1 MEPNKE
7 VLLTIEDVLR
17 EEWQASDDFQL
28 YITLNPDKDKIVN
41 AIKTWTLIQVEK
53 FRQKNEDLERRLTVA
68 RIEIRELS
76 DENEML
82 RKQLAIKQS

>member
-68 RIEIRELS
+68 RIEIRQLS